1 MKRQAIAVLTAL
13 AFVFASFAPAQA
25 AVMKKQCTDPGLAI
39 PIQATSPD
47 QGSFVGEL
55 TIERFAREGDTVVAV
70 GTLTGTLTD
79 ENGVLTGIVRTI
91 KLPVALPTPG
101 AARTA
106 AAGDVTAQLVC
117 DILHLVLGPLHLD
130 LLGLIIDLN
139 EVHLDITA
147 DPTGGLLGS
156 LLCSLA
162 GLLSGSPIEGLLN
175 QIVGILNQILAALG

>member
-13 AFVFASFAPAQA
+13 TFVFASFAPAQA
-25 AVMKKQCTDPGLAI
+25 AVMKRQCTDPGLSI
-39 PIQATSPD
+39 PIQATSVD
-47 QGSFVGEL
+47 QGSFIGEL
-55 TIERFAREGDTVVAV
+55 VIERFARDGNSVVAV

-91 KLPVALPTPG
+91 SLPVTLPTVQ
-101 AARTA
+101 TSQA
-106 AAGDVTAQLVC
+106 AAGDVTTQAVC
-117 DILHLVLGPLHLD
+117 DILHLVLGPLHLN
-130 LLGLIIDLN
+130 LLGLIVDLN

-147 DPTGGLLGS
+147 DPAGGLLGS

-162 GLLSGSPIEGLLN
+162 GLLTGTPIEGLLN